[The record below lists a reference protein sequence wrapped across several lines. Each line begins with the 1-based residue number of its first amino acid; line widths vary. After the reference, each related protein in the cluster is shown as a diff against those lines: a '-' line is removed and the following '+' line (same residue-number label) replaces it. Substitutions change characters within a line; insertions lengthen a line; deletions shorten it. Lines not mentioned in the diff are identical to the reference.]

1 MGFDL
6 GLQMNAF
13 VMLYMMLNVSCIII
27 SIYYIEITIRNSC
40 FGKIPILPSIQLFF
54 YKKIKYLY
62 FILLFCYIYVTT
74 YIHKLYRQPLIIWF
88 IIENHNELNPV
99 DFFFTGRT
107 TGIEPARGGFTIH
120 CLGTTWLRP
129 PQTNW
134 QSLSTVIPFQEW
146 MVLSSENQLIMK
158 RFYYLV

>member
-13 VMLYMMLNVSCIII
+13 VMLYIDVKCVVYGYFNLF
-27 SIYYIEITIRNSC
+27 IEITIRNSC

-54 YKKIKYLY
+54 FYKKRKYLY
-62 FILLFCYIYVTT
+62 YYSSILLYLCNNIYTQIISSTTHHLIYYI
-74 YIHKLYRQPLIIWF
+74 
-88 IIENHNELNPV
+88 
-99 DFFFTGRT
+99 FFTGRT

-134 QSLSTVIPFQEW
+134 QSLSTVIPFQE
-146 MVLSSENQLIMK
+146 
-158 RFYYLV
+158 